1 MAFDVLHEGHIRL
14 LETAKEH
21 GHVVVGLLTD
31 AAISSVK
38 RFSPAG
44 VTTKDYRPTAPAR
57 RFSRDAGYLR
67 LCPEPRVVKARC
79 RRTQR

>member
-38 RFSPAG
+38 RFLTCRCHNERLSPNSS
-44 VTTKDYRPTAPAR
+44 D
-57 RFSRDAGYLR
+57 SSI
-67 LCPEPRVVKARC
+67 
-79 RRTQR
+79 QS